1 VYFVIAIP
9 FTIFTMAFMYFWLRR
24 RERRDREIAKQA
36 RTGRQSEGS
45 KTNAELKNLLATDEE
60 HGV

>member
-9 FTIFTMAFMYFWLRR
+9 LTLFTMAFIYFWLRR

-36 RTGRQSEGS
+36 RTGGQFEGS
-45 KTNAELKNLLATDEE
+45 ETNAELKKLFKTDEE
-60 HGV
+60 HGI